1 MPTGVSWYSLAL
13 GEAQERSRAT
23 SLALHAALVCVSGV
37 RSPAVSQPQEGRA
50 FPKYVLLFIPPS
62 LGSLRLLSLW

>member
-1 MPTGVSWYSLAL
+1 MPSGVSWYSLAL

-37 RSPAVSQPQEGRA
+37 RSPGSEPATGRKGLSQVRA
-50 FPKYVLLFIPPS
+50 AIYTSKLGFP
-62 LGSLRLLSLW
+62 